1 MVFSAERGSA
11 WTLAYPQYSVVVPQ
25 PNVVRV
31 PVAFP
36 MRAGDERL
44 REFVNHWIE
53 VRRRNGTLRPP
64 LRPLDPGVFSRGGF
78 AAMVGDPRRA
88 PLGGLIPVAV
98 AAKPLGSSQA
108 LDS

>member
-25 PNVVRV
+25 PDVVRV

-53 VRRRNGTLRPP
+53 ICRRNGTLDRLYDHWILGRSPEA
-64 LRPLDPGVFSRGGF
+64 DSRRWSVIRDVLHW
-78 AAMVGDPRRA
+78 MD
-88 PLGGLIPVAV
+88 
-98 AAKPLGSSQA
+98 
-108 LDS
+108 

>member
-25 PNVVRV
+25 PDVVRV

-53 VRRRNGTLRPP
+53 ICRRNGTLDRLYDHWILGRSPEA
-64 LRPLDPGVFSRGGF
+64 DSR
-78 AAMVGDPRRA
+78 R
-88 PLGGLIPVAV
+88 
-98 AAKPLGSSQA
+98 
-108 LDS
+108 

>member
-53 VRRRNGTLRPP
+53 ICLRNGTLDRLYDHWILGRSPEA
-64 LRPLDPGVFSRGGF
+64 DSRRWS
-78 AAMVGDPRRA
+78 VIRDV
-88 PLGGLIPVAV
+88 LHWV
-98 AAKPLGSSQA
+98 
-108 LDS
+108 D

>member
-25 PNVVRV
+25 PDVVRV

-36 MRAGDERL
+36 MRARDERL

-53 VRRRNGTLRPP
+53 VRGSW
-64 LRPLDPGVFSRGGF
+64 GVL
-78 AAMVGDPRRA
+78 PRRIR
-88 PLGGLIPVAV
+88 GDGR
-98 AAKPLGSSQA
+98 
-108 LDS
+108 

>member
-53 VRRRNGTLRPP
+53 ICLRNGTLDRLYDYWILGRSPEA
-64 LRPLDPGVFSRGGF
+64 DSRRWS
-78 AAMVGDPRRA
+78 VIRDV
-88 PLGGLIPVAV
+88 LHWV
-98 AAKPLGSSQA
+98 
-108 LDS
+108 D

>member
-25 PNVVRV
+25 PDVVRV

-53 VRRRNGTLRPP
+53 ICRRNGTLDRLYDHWILGRSPEA
-64 LRPLDPGVFSRGGF
+64 DSRRWS
-78 AAMVGDPRRA
+78 VIRDV
-88 PLGGLIPVAV
+88 LHWV
-98 AAKPLGSSQA
+98 
-108 LDS
+108 D